1 MFFFGNLSA
10 IFPYLL
16 YIFIVWI
23 CILIGSRGQFLNGL
37 FTSKETAHTAIIDSK
52 EINSEENYYIVKLQ
66 VDEDSNSLNESIF
79 QKQIFILFNREI
91 GAIKY
96 HPLPDK
102 IYEPVSSSG
111 YSLRGPPT
119 FTS

>member
-10 IFPYLL
+10 ILPYLL

-23 CILIGSRGQFLNGL
+23 CILIGSRGQLLHGL
-37 FTSKETAHTAIIDSK
+37 FSTKETAQTAVVDLK
-52 EINSEENYYIVKLQ
+52 EISSEENYYIVKFQ
-66 VDEDSNSLNESIF
+66 ADEDSNSLNGLICPRNIF
-79 QKQIFILFNREI
+79 VLSKPKIS
-91 GAIKY
+91 AIKY

-102 IYEPVSSSG
+102 IYETVNISG

-119 FTS
+119 FAS

>member
-10 IFPYLL
+10 ILPYLL

-23 CILIGSRGQFLNGL
+23 CILIGSRGQLLKGL
-37 FTSKETAHTAIIDSK
+37 FTSKETTHTIIADSK
-52 EINSEENYYIVKLQ
+52 EIDSEENCYIVKLH
-66 VDEDSNSLNESIF
+66 VDEDFNSLSESIF
-79 QKQIFILFNREI
+79 QKNIFVLFNPEI
-91 GAIKY
+91 GAIRH

-102 IYEPVSSSG
+102 IYKIVSSSV

-119 FTS
+119 FAS